1 MLVLLKIRKKR
12 KFDFFGCASK
22 GAQFLANFCKFFG
35 NRIAMGKH
43 IIGTVSG
50 TAGKTEKSETEGGRK
65 LAKQS
70 RLGREEE
77 EQNESGR
84 RRWTEG

>member
-1 MLVLLKIRKKR
+1 
-12 KFDFFGCASK
+12 
-22 GAQFLANFCKFFG
+22 
-35 NRIAMGKH
+35 MGKH